1 MTDVMISSKEVK
13 DALVRVKEKMMQED
27 ISELTKAH
35 VLDALYKALYEV
47 ITIEEAASRRELN
60 KWRDKMLGIEGEE
73 NADDR
78 S

>member
-35 VLDALYKALYEV
+35 VMDALYLALYEV
-47 ITIEEAASRRELN
+47 IHIEEAASTRELR
-60 KWRDKMLGIEGEE
+60 KWFDKVFRIDFEGEE
-73 NADDR
+73 K
-78 S
+78 